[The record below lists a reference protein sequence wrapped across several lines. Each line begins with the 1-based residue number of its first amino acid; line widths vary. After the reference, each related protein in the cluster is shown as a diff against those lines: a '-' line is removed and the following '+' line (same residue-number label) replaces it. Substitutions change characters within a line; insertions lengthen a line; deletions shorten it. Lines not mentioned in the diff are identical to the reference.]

1 MKTVFIVF
9 LATLL
14 AFSIVNAAEPD
25 CQVYSQK
32 HNHCWFND
40 DTGFDIDDGIIII
53 SHDDHAVVEI
63 TEDGKL
69 FVNSYSVEVNKKQE
83 ELLREYYDHLMEITE
98 YAEEI
103 GLKGARLGAVG
114 AKIGA
119 LAVANLF
126 KLLMSPYYDTD
137 DLEEELEREAELLE
151 EEAELLEERAEELED
166 LADELEKMHTEL
178 KKHISELY
186 ELDWF

>member
-9 LATLL
+9 LTTLL
-14 AFSIVNAAEPD
+14 AFSVVNAAEPD

-40 DTGFDIDDGIIII
+40 KTDFDIDDGIIII

-69 FVNSYSVEVNKKQE
+69 FVHGRSVEVDKEQA

-98 YAEEI
+98 YAEEM
-103 GLKGARLGAVG
+103 GLKGAKLGAGG

-119 LAVANLF
+119 LAVANLV
-126 KLLMSPYYDTD
+126 KLMSPYYDTD

-151 EEAELLEERAEELED
+151 EEAELLEERAEELGD
-166 LADELEKMHTEL
+166 LAGELEKMHEEL
-178 KKHISELY
+178 KQHISELD